1 MFRKLSRVSVTVS
14 QVYCKISVLS
24 IFVSVC
30 VMSKSIVYSL
40 VIAGNSAP
48 ICLLCISDDLL
59 SILAILTSRNVWHFL
74 PHMWSNSFNCWIL
87 PLLLNKFGLLYM
99 KISLNHRWVIPPPQM
114 AQFTH
119 WREITQVQPVQS
131 CFIFYT
137 SKDTHEYPRGIQW
150 VIP

>member
-24 IFVSVC
+24 IFVSVH
-30 VMSKSIVYSL
+30 VMSKSIVYFL

-59 SILAILTSRNVWHFL
+59 SILAISTSRNVWHFL

-87 PLLLNKFGLLYM
+87 PLLLNKFGLYIHI
-99 KISLNHRWVIPPPQM
+99 KCHAASNQFVNYREVSLLHSMWWSTP
-114 AQFTH
+114 F
-119 WREITQVQPVQS
+119 REGFWTLLFFLHFFS
-131 CFIFYT
+131 DSNDYT
-137 SKDTHEYPRGIQW
+137 KF
-150 VIP
+150 